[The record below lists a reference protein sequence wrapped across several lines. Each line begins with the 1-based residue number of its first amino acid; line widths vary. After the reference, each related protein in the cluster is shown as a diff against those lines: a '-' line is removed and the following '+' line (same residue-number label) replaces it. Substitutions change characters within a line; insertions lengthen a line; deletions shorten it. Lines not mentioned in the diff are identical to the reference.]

1 MSILTGRE
9 LEFLDS
15 LRTSWPRLYWNELA
29 RLRKED
35 KERREAQPAPRATKR
50 HRSRPGGKIL
60 VFTPRHPRNITPE

>member
-1 MSILTGRE
+1 MSMLTGRE

-35 KERREAQPAPRATKR
+35 DDPREAQPEAHAKR
-50 HRSRPGGKIL
+50 LHPGPGGKIL
-60 VFTPRHPRNITPE
+60 AFAPRRPHNMISE